1 MPLSHGFGHE
11 LKVLARDPPRYG
23 ADAPSSP
30 RCSGCRLA
38 GTPFPML
45 NGLRQRPERP
55 CLDGGSYGQCAIAG
69 AVAIIV
75 LTDDEIDIFE

>member
-1 MPLSHGFGHE
+1 
-11 LKVLARDPPRYG
+11 
-23 ADAPSSP
+23 
-30 RCSGCRLA
+30 
-38 GTPFPML
+38 ML